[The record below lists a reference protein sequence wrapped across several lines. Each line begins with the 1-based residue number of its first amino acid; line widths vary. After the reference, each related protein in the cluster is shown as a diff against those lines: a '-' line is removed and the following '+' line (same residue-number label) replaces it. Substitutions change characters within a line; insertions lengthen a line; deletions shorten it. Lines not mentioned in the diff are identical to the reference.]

1 MQVFKAF
8 FKILNRNKLAMVIY
22 IGIYMALTIIMS
34 GSGASSY
41 TSDFSQVSMEIGVD
55 NQDKGELGKALVE
68 YLSKENNIKDIPK
81 EREELLDAMYYREMQ
96 YVLVIPEDF
105 TERFLAG
112 EREEVLEGT
121 VVPGNN
127 TAFLAEMEVNEFLK
141 TLGMY
146 VDGGFAPDKAAEQA
160 LLDMQEEARVE
171 FLSQENAREKP
182 AAYYYFQYIPYIFLC
197 VMLVSLSAV
206 LMAFNDKDMD
216 ARNKCSSMSFFQRN
230 LQMILGSIGIMLL
243 EYAFFMVLTLVMY
256 PDYMKSV
263 AGILSAVNA
272 LVYMLVCLS
281 IAFFVGRLVRND
293 GELNMIAN
301 VIGLAFSFLGGA
313 FVPLEIMSEGVKRV
327 SRFVPSYWYIMSND
341 AIWKVESLADA
352 GDIYKN
358 FLMTGAFAVAVIAA
372 AMVVNRLKARSA

>member
-8 FKILNRNKLAMVIY
+8 FKILNKNKFSMIIY
-22 IGIYMALTIIMS
+22 MGIYLALTIVMTQS
-34 GSGASSY
+34 ASESD
-41 TSDFSQVSMEIGVD
+41 TTDFSQVSMDIGVD
-55 NQDKGELGKALVE
+55 NQDKGVLGEALVE
-68 YLSKENNIKDIPK
+68 YLSKENNIKSIPK
-81 EREELLDAMYYREMQ
+81 EREELLDTMYYREIQ

-105 TERFLAG
+105 TEKFIAG
-112 EREEVLEGT
+112 EREEALEGT
-121 VVPGNN
+121 VVPGNS
-127 TAFLAEMEVNEFLK
+127 TAFLAEMEINEFLK

-160 LLDMQEEARVE
+160 LLDMRKESHVE
-171 FLSQENAREKP
+171 FLSREDAKEKP
-182 AAYYYFQYIPYIFLC
+182 SAYYSFQYVPYIFLC
-197 VMLVSLSAV
+197 IMLVSLSVV

-243 EYAFFMVLTLVMY
+243 EYVFFMVLAFVMY

-263 AGILSAVNA
+263 AGVLSAINA

-281 IAFFVGRLVRND
+281 IAFFVGRLARND

-301 VIGLAFSFLGGA
+301 VIGLSFSFLGGA
-313 FVPLEIMSEGVKRV
+313 FVPLELMSEGVKKV
-327 SRFVPSYWYIMSND
+327 SKFVPSYWYVIANND
-341 AIWKVESLADA
+341 IWKMESIKDA
-352 GDIYKN
+352 GNIYKN

>member
-34 GSGASSY
+34 GSGASSD